1 MNTYSEPIFQDTI
14 QPNWGN
20 FGPINL
26 VVIQAT
32 SFCNINCDYCYLHD
46 RKSKKVFNLDLIESI
61 FRKIFSSRFI
71 GEEFTVCWHAGE
83 PLTVPIPFYE
93 NAMTKINK
101 IANEYHDKNCLI
113 TQTIQTNG
121 MLINQSWCDLFI
133 KHKIHIGVSLDGPA
147 FLHDAHR
154 KTRTGLGT
162 HASTMRGIRYLQKNG
177 IDVHVIAVL
186 TQESLDYPNEIFQF
200 FWENGITEVGFN
212 IEEIEGFN
220 KFSSLKTSETEVR
233 FRNFMNQFWELVAQT
248 NGEFKLREF
257 EQLCAFIYTGERI
270 DKRDLNTPFAIL
282 NIDSQGNFSTF
293 DPELLG
299 VKTEIYGDF
308 ILGNI
313 MQDTLESVCFTE
325 KFQRIYT
332 DISAGVELCRSSCQ
346 YFGVCGGGA
355 TSNKYW
361 ENGTMRSSETMACKY
376 SQKIITDVILEKL
389 EASLLMG

>member
-1 MNTYSEPIFQDTI
+1 MNTHPESIFQNTV
-14 QPNWGN
+14 QPNWENYGSL
-20 FGPINL
+20 GL

-32 SFCNINCDYCYLHD
+32 TFCNLNCGYCYLPD
-46 RKSKKVFNLDLIESI
+46 RESKKQFNLNLIEPL
-61 FRKIFSSRFI
+61 FKKILSSRFL
-71 GEEFTVCWHAGE
+71 GEELTVCWHAGE
-83 PLTVPIPFYE
+83 PLTVPISFYDT
-93 NAMTKINK
+93 AINK
-101 IANEYHDKNCLI
+101 INEVVDECNDKKCLI

-121 MLINQSWCDLFI
+121 TLINQSWCDLFL
-133 KHKIHIGVSLDGPA
+133 KHKIDIGVSLDGPS
-147 FLHDAHR
+147 FLHDAYR

-162 HASTMRGIRYLQKNG
+162 HASTMRGISYLQKNG

-200 FWENGITEVGFN
+200 FWDNGITEVGFN
-212 IEEIEGFN
+212 IEEIEGLN
-220 KFSSLKTSETEVR
+220 KSSSLKSSETETR
-233 FRNFMNQFWELVAQT
+233 FRNFINRFWELVVET

-257 EQLCAFIYTGERI
+257 EQLCGFIYTGERI
-270 DKRDLNTPFAIL
+270 NKRDLNTPFAIL

-325 KFQRIYT
+325 KFQRMYT
-332 DISAGVELCRSSCQ
+332 DVTAGVELCRSSCQ
-346 YFGVCGGGA
+346 YFGICGGGA

-376 SQKIITDVILEKL
+376 YQKIITDVILEKL
-389 EASLLMG
+389 EVHG